1 MGHSRSPGYVSQK
14 KISAG
19 SQVKAYQVILTI
31 FQNVVTQ
38 IYIFFNILSRT
49 ENLHTF
55 LQPHL
60 FVPVLVLFFGVSSV
74 PTGNESADAT
84 FCGIMLKRKP

>member
-1 MGHSRSPGYVSQK
+1 M
-14 KISAG
+14 
-19 SQVKAYQVILTI
+19 ILTI

-38 IYIFFNILSRT
+38 IYIFFNILPRT
-49 ENLHTF
+49 GNFHTF
-55 LQPHL
+55 LRPHL

-84 FCGIMLKRKP
+84 FCGIMLKREP